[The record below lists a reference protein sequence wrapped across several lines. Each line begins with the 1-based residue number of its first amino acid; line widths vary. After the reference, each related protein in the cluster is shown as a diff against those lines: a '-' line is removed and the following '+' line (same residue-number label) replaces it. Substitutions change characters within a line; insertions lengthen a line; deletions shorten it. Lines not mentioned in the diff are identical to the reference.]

1 MKKQR
6 IQPRSNR
13 ANWPQTEFTS
23 AIVTS
28 SKIRMKFSPSGRLM
42 TCLRI
47 TVADRISNAPTVS
60 AHTTNGLYFFRIHC
74 GARRLLDCA
83 EYRFQ
88 HDEKMGPFP
97 GTIEKC
103 PFSALLRFLC
113 RQNHWNAE
121 SLFRSVQDSSVQL
134 DRTASGP
141 ALML

>member
-1 MKKQR
+1 MAKLK
-6 IQPRSNR
+6 NR
-13 ANWPQTEFTS
+13 HKHKAF
-23 AIVTS
+23 
-28 SKIRMKFSPSGRLM
+28 RFS
-42 TCLRI
+42 
-47 TVADRISNAPTVS
+47 V
-60 AHTTNGLYFFRIHC
+60 
-74 GARRLLDCA
+74 
-83 EYRFQ
+83 FQ